1 MSKTK
6 KTKISAEEKAFWS
19 KTKQQA
25 EVKPPLLPGER
36 RTHMHLALPY
46 PPSLNSLYVPYRG
59 RMIISKEARKY
70 HDNMAKILA
79 HLGHPGMTEEFL
91 EADVWVCPP
100 DRRQRDVDNVLKC
113 LFDALQRCG
122 VYKND
127 AQVKRVSELTM
138 DYWPF
143 PDGAVIVKL
152 VEIDRHDYEREGNGE
167 LLEAYRAARL
177 AVGLTCKPEIPRPK
191 TVTKRRKK

>member
-1 MSKTK
+1 MTEREFWTQKQNRKEPTK
-6 KTKISAEEKAFWS
+6 ATLKE
-19 KTKQQA
+19 
-25 EVKPPLLPGER
+25 GER

-70 HDNMAKILA
+70 HANMAKILGQ
-79 HLGHPGMTEEFL
+79 LGHPGTTEEFL

-113 LFDALQRCG
+113 LFDALQRCE

-127 AQVKRVSELTM
+127 SQVKRVSELTM

-152 VEIDRHDYEREGNGE
+152 VEVDRHDYEREGNGD
-167 LLEAYRAARL
+167 LLDAYRAARL
-177 AVGLTCKPEIPRPK
+177 AIGLTCKPEIPRPK
-191 TVTKRRKK
+191 PATKKKGKK